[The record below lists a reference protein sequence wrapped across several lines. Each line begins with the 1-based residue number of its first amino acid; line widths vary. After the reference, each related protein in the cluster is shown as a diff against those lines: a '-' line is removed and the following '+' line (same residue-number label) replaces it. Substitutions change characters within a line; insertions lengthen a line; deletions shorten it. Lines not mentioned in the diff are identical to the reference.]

1 MAHWSEFDPAVQSA
15 YARLTEQDYCLLEP
29 SDAEVASYKQQ
40 ALWELAKRLRF
51 EKIAC
56 SLLFDRISQDERAD
70 KQEAEIQRLTKKV
83 CSAIMITLAINLST
97 GEERTYVGLSPE
109 QTAMAAY
116 AQQHGDWNTWDY
128 ETKYKHLVKKTGLL
142 KCGCGD
148 WSVCVMTES
157 EMLSKHDAE
166 RKDPGSQQV

>member
-1 MAHWSEFDPAVQSA
+1 MKLNAEPRQLVAKIGRDL
-15 YARLTEQDYCLLEP
+15 LTEAWAREQKL
-29 SDAEVASYKQQ
+29 
-40 ALWELAKRLRF
+40 
-51 EKIAC
+51 
-56 SLLFDRISQDERAD
+56 
-70 KQEAEIQRLTKKV
+70 EAEIIRLQREQRP
-83 CSAIMITLAINLST
+83 AIMITLAINLDT
-97 GEERTYVGLSPE
+97 EEERTYVGLSPE

-128 ETKYKHLVKKTGLL
+128 EAKYKHLVKKTGLL